1 MKIGT
6 TTAVVADDEPHLAR
20 YLQERL
26 ARLWPELEVVAVA
39 RNGVEASDLI
49 SEHAP
54 AVAFVDIKM
63 PGRSGIEVAQGIE
76 TQTQVVFVT
85 AYDEYAVQAF
95 ENEAVDYLLKPV
107 TDERLMQCIERVKR
121 RLLAQGT
128 HASRDEATGIS
139 DAEPVLGPLLS
150 RLLERLPAGL
160 PGAERTEPA
169 KSLRW
174 IRASRGDTT
183 FQIPVHDVLFFEAD
197 DKYTCVFVD
206 GAEHLIRTPIAE
218 LARSLDP
225 EQFWQVHRALIINV
239 DAVLSTRRDDNAR
252 LFVKLKGVARELAVS
267 RAYAH
272 LFRTM

>member
-1 MKIGT
+1 MNIT
-6 TTAVVADDEPHLAR
+6 APTAVIADDEPHLAR
-20 YLQERL
+20 YLHERL
-26 ARLWPELEVVAVA
+26 AHLWPELHVVAVA
-39 RNGVEASDLI
+39 RNGVEATDLI
-49 SEHAP
+49 AEHAP

-76 TQTQVVFVT
+76 TDTQVVFVT

-107 TDERLMQCIERVKR
+107 TDERLVQCIERVKR
-121 RLLAQGT
+121 RLRSL
-128 HASRDEATGIS
+128 DS
-139 DAEPVLGPLLS
+139 DPQAGLGPMLS
-150 RLLERLPAGL
+150 RLLEQL
-160 PGAERTEPA
+160 PGGRSERDAQPQF
-169 KSLRW
+169 LRW

-183 FQIPVHDVLFFEAD
+183 FQIPVHDVLFFESD

-206 GAEHLIRTPIAE
+206 AAEHLIRTPIAE
-218 LARSLDP
+218 LARTLDP
-225 EQFWQVHRALIINV
+225 ERFWQVHRALIINV
-239 DAVLSTRRDDNAR
+239 DTVHSTRRDDNGR